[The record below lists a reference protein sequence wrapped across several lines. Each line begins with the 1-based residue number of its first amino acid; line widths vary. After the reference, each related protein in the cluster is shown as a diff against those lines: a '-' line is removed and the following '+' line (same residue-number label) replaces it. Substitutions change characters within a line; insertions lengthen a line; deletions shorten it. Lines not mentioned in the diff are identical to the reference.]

1 MVKRPTLKII
11 GGSTSTVT
19 PPPRKLGKHG
29 MTLWQTIMT
38 EYDISDSGGLEIL
51 QQICSSLDRAE
62 QLAAEVDRD
71 GPTILVKGAPREHPA
86 LKAELANRAFIC
98 RGLARLGL
106 NVEAI
111 KPVGRPGGGIGWRGE

>member
-1 MVKRPTLKII
+1 MVKKPDLKVI

-19 PPPRKLGKHG
+19 SPPRKLADHG
-29 MTLWQTIMT
+29 LTLWRTIMT

-62 QLAAEVDRD
+62 QLAAEIDRD
-71 GPTILVKGAPREHPA
+71 GPTILIKGTLREHPA

-111 KPVGRPGGGIGWRGE
+111 KPIGRPGGGIGWRGD